1 MGCKLVLSGVFIC
14 AELKVKK
21 KAAQLSCTMLI
32 KTANGALDSGVR
44 Q

>member
-21 KAAQLSCTMLI
+21 KKAAFVKYTTQLHHVNKKLQMEH
-32 KTANGALDSGVR
+32 
-44 Q
+44 

>member
-21 KAAQLSCTMLI
+21 KDSTTQLHHVNKKLQMEH
-32 KTANGALDSGVR
+32 
-44 Q
+44 

>member
-21 KAAQLSCTMLI
+21 KAAFVKYTTQLHHVNKKLQMEH
-32 KTANGALDSGVR
+32 
-44 Q
+44 